1 MDIYDMYIYVIGYI
15 GLACWIL
22 LAIKF
27 AVKIIARDMKKEL
40 KENEI
45 INKPSVFIV
54 FASLMLLSVV
64 ILLKSN

>member
-1 MDIYDMYIYVIGYI
+1 MYIYVIGYI

-27 AVKIIARDMKKEL
+27 AVKIIAINMKKEL

-45 INKPSVFIV
+45 INK
-54 FASLMLLSVV
+54 ASGVHRFRFYRW
-64 ILLKSN
+64 